1 VVRGDAE
8 FWTRLVPQLSQVE
21 PSIRYAAVAI
31 GALLM
36 QHRPTGFTTIGS
48 PARTALTYYNKAIK
62 QLLDSANEVDKEL
75 ALVSNVLFTCI
86 ECIQGNDTE
95 AIGLFHQGRRMFE
108 EYWDSAGQLR
118 PVSEVSHA
126 VRNLLARLRIL
137 AMLYGPAMFDY
148 PSPLSVRTPGLF
160 QSYEDAR
167 TELFY
172 LTGDCHEVI
181 SEGSRA
187 RLSRMPQA
195 EILAIF
201 GGEKTALQTRLHYWK
216 SRFWHLLEP
225 SLYPAEQITDHI
237 AVLTLQCQFIIMGIW
252 LDCCLDDSET
262 AFDAHRPAF
271 QRLINTSD
279 MVLQLLQRSD
289 LRDQPFTLEIGL
301 IAPLYLAVRKCR
313 DPELRRAGIDL
324 IRRGRKQEGLWEA
337 KQIARILDRIVEIE
351 EDGQPGYWPA
361 ESARLQATLLLPR
374 STNASGNRG
383 NIIQFYRQSSTRG
396 EAWEIWEEWYE
407 AMS

>member
-1 VVRGDAE
+1 M
-8 FWTRLVPQLSQVE
+8 RLVPQLSQAE
-21 PSIRYAAVAI
+21 PSIRYAAIAM

-36 QHRPTGFTTIGS
+36 QHRSAGLTTIGS

-62 QLLDSANEVDKEL
+62 QLLDASSEVDKEL

-118 PVSEVSHA
+118 PVSEISHA

-137 AMLYGPAMFDY
+137 ALLYGPAMFDY
-148 PSPLSVRTPGLF
+148 PSPLSVRTPDVF

-172 LTGDCHEVI
+172 VTGDCHEII

-187 RLSRMPQA
+187 KLSRMPQQ
-195 EILAIF
+195 EVLAIF
-201 GGEKTALQTRLHYWK
+201 EGEKTALQTRLRDWK

-225 SLYPAEQITDHI
+225 SLYPAEQRNDHI
-237 AVLTLQCQFIIMGIW
+237 AVLTLQCQFIIISIW
-252 LDCCLDDSET
+252 LDCCLDPLET
-262 AFDAHRPAF
+262 AFDAHRASF
-271 QRLINTSD
+271 QRLINTSET
-279 MVLQLLQRSD
+279 VLQLLEYSE

-313 DPELRRAGIDL
+313 DPKLRRAGIDL

-337 KQIARILDRIVEIE
+337 HQVARMLDRIVNIE
-351 EDGQPGYWPA
+351 EAGQPGCWPD

-374 STNASGNRG
+374 STNANGNRG
-383 NIIQFYRQSSTRG
+383 NILQFYRYSSSKG
-396 EAWEIWEEWYE
+396 EAWEIWEEWYD
-407 AMS
+407 AAT